1 MSKNAQTRKN
11 HPLSRRHTNRIAN
24 RPGALRK
31 ALQHVWGVTWN
42 LRGRRMVRLGSAS
55 MMVMSY
61 HRELCGSANAIE
73 LLCVTGGLDPATGTI
88 DYSQIRM
95 AHDFNRTPF
104 AGARERV
111 LDPRDEGTP
120 NTRRGDRPNGSWVR
134 LAFEVDRSATRAV
147 EQNWKLASIPNL
159 PAFYAGFPSMSAID
173 MEVTP
178 ALIREI
184 ANHMG
189 RSPEYVMSLGDPAIL
204 ALGSTHWPGL
214 WRAPGTEGND
224 TGMWLIN
231 TAFITKLD
239 QTPHIFEDF
248 SGLLGVEVWN
258 PIRAIT
264 AIQLRNPTIECAE
277 AQGINLE
284 AMMAAIAK
292 GSDACEV
299 AVNEADDAPH
309 NAAITDD
316 PAPPMTPTQ
325 FVCSYDEAVDQ
336 LLLLRNCVRGTLGV
350 YGRHFTDDQINHALM
365 HPKQQLQVALTD
377 AAKDLQ
383 LEDAVA
389 LCRQHLD
396 KERPLVSAGTTDD
409 DLRNAI
415 QNPDAPLFASK
426 MCQIQILRRDIR
438 QAPADAFSFTP
449 STLGR
454 DRVRAHLWAGN
465 GWTPR
470 GAAGTRN
477 DKGGKHAHAT
487 VRTPETAAVSE

>member
-1 MSKNAQTRKN
+1 MSKNFRNN

-24 RPGALRK
+24 RPGKLRQ
-31 ALQHVWGVTWN
+31 ALQSVWGVTWN
-42 LRGRRMVRLGSAS
+42 LRGRKMVRLGSAS

-61 HRELCGSANAIE
+61 HRELNGSNNAIE
-73 LLCVTGGLDPATGTI
+73 LLCVTGGLDPETGTI

-120 NTRRGDRPNGSWVR
+120 NTRKGDRPNGSWVR
-134 LAFEVDRSATRAV
+134 LAFEVDRANTRAV
-147 EQNWKLASIPNL
+147 EQNWKLATIPNL
-159 PAFYAGFPSMSAID
+159 PVFFAGFPSMSAIN

-184 ANHMG
+184 AHHMG
-189 RSPEYVMSLGDPAIL
+189 RSTEYVQGLGDPMIL
-204 ALGSTHWPGL
+204 SLGAAHWPDL

-248 SGLLGVEVWN
+248 SGLIGVEVWN

-264 AIQLRNPTIECAE
+264 GIQFKNPALECAE
-277 AQGINLE
+277 AQGINLKS
-284 AMMAAIAK
+284 MMDAIAK
-292 GSDACEV
+292 GNDACEV
-299 AVNEADDAPH
+299 EVNETDDEPH

-316 PAPPMTPTQ
+316 PVPPMTPTQ
-325 FVCSYDEAVDQ
+325 FVCSYDDAVDQ
-336 LLLLRNCVRGTLGV
+336 MLLLRNCMRGSLGA
-350 YGRHFTDDQINHALM
+350 YSRHFSDEQLNHAIM
-365 HPKQQLQVALTD
+365 HPKQNLQLPLAD

-383 LEDAVA
+383 MEDAVA

-415 QNPDAPLFASK
+415 QNPDAPLFASE
-426 MCQIQILRRDIR
+426 MCQIQVLRRDPR
-438 QAPADAFSFTP
+438 QSPEESFNFNP
-449 STLGR
+449 KTLGR
-454 DRVRAHLWAGN
+454 DRVRARLWAGN

-470 GAAGTRN
+470 GS
-477 DKGGKHAHAT
+477 KGGKNAHAT
-487 VRTPETAAVSE
+487 TPTEAAVACE